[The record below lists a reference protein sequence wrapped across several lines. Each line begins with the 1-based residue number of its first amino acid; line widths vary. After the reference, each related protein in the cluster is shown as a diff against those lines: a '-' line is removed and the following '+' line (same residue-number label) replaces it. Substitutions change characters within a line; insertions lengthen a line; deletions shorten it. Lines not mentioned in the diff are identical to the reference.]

1 MSKYLALCKLSK
13 SDLIWIID
21 RLLDTGCWP
30 TGDYYLDQALSDLKH
45 EKDLADLRKADK
57 YAEIAHKKRM
67 EYCDLVKP
75 YEGKSLIDIPLE
87 VLKKVDLCMKEAQAA
102 DKKWNE
108 LMGIREENHGAEKE
122 NKA

>member
-45 EKDLADLRKADK
+45 ER
-57 YAEIAHKKRM
+57 I
-67 EYCDLVKP
+67 
-75 YEGKSLIDIPLE
+75 SLICVKRTNMLRLRI
-87 VLKKVDLCMKEAQAA
+87 KSG
-102 DKKWNE
+102 WNTV
-108 LMGIREENHGAEKE
+108 IW
-122 NKA
+122 